1 MSKPKTPI
9 RWLVQELS
17 EAEYKDDQAR
27 KQAKATAE
35 ALAKLDQKLPKFK
48 TADKELGL
56 LLGTSLL
63 NKGLTDALCSLNGD
77 DDALKYL
84 SAVRTLHNKE

>member
-1 MSKPKTPI
+1 MSKQRTPI
-9 RWLVQELS
+9 RWLVEELS
-17 EAEYKDDQAR
+17 GAVYKDDQAR

-35 ALAKLDQKLPKFK
+35 ALVQLDQKLPRFK

-56 LLGTSLL
+56 LLGTAIL
-63 NKGLTDALCSLNGD
+63 NKGLTGALCSLNGD

-84 SAVRTLHNKE
+84 GAVRTLHNKE